1 MLQNSLMDLN
11 STLSQKLLEFHRAI
25 KDEYLSLIE
34 VFNLYIYG
42 YGYKIDILKEVF
54 PDIFIIDFHESES
67 VITTRNLYEHYSL
80 EPVETELKHAL
91 HHINSL
97 LTREK
102 AKPIAIMNAR
112 KDSIEK
118 IENLKIILIQH
129 RELYLSFD
137 DVLQYNFVMRDFTTF
152 IAEEKKRPG
161 ISSRIDETLNVY
173 DCVGTL
179 SKKIFKLALKAAAT
193 RVEFSLRDIFNK
205 EKKRLLIVNY
215 SSFREALSAFIDSNI
230 LTEKSGVAKLTL
242 TKREL
247 SEILAILDKNN

>member
-102 AKPIAIMNAR
+102 CKAYCHYECKKGLNR
-112 KDSIEK
+112 K
-118 IENLKIILIQH
+118 N
-129 RELYLSFD
+129 REL
-137 DVLQYNFVMRDFTTF
+137 
-152 IAEEKKRPG
+152 E
-161 ISSRIDETLNVY
+161 
-173 DCVGTL
+173 
-179 SKKIFKLALKAAAT
+179 
-193 RVEFSLRDIFNK
+193 
-205 EKKRLLIVNY
+205 
-215 SSFREALSAFIDSNI
+215 
-230 LTEKSGVAKLTL
+230 
-242 TKREL
+242 
-247 SEILAILDKNN
+247 NNSYTA